1 MNNFFVFFIVTVLCA
16 GSNKASLFPKN
27 KISFQNNLSR
37 IDDVLEIHCRSEQDD
52 LGVHFL
58 HRSLDVYEFEFGDS
72 FLGGTYHR
80 CVLSHGVDV
89 RFVRE
94 IVAYEEEEPYFFR
107 FGSLILW
114 EARDDGIYLTSDD
127 GDPNGAEKMYD
138 W

>member
-1 MNNFFVFFIVTVLCA
+1 MNNFFVFFIVTALCA
-16 GSNKASLFPKN
+16 GSNKASLFSKN

-37 IDDVLEIHCRSEQDD
+37 NDDVLKIHCRSEQDD

-58 HRSLDVYEFEFGDS
+58 HRTDVYDFEFGDWL
-72 FLGGTYHR
+72 LGGSYHR
-80 CVLSHGVDV
+80 CELSHGVDV

-94 IVAYEEEEPYFFR
+94 IMAYEGESSYFFR
-107 FGSLILW
+107 FGQLILW

-127 GDPNGAEKMYD
+127 DEAEKKYD